1 MSSKPSD
8 MIAAYMR
15 ARTTTAGLRALALAA
30 LVLVLD
36 QASKLWVLH
45 GLGFQQPGDSVT
57 ILPFFSF
64 TYVQNI
70 GISFGLFGS
79 EGAGRWLLVTFQF
92 AVALFL
98 IGYVRSKSQ
107 PLLVTALALIIGG
120 AIGNGLD
127 RARLGFVVDFLDFS
141 RTHVFPWVFNIAD
154 SGITIGVALLIWHF
168 MRADKDQASQPDAG

>member
-1 MSSKPSD
+1 MSSKPSET
-8 MIAAYMR
+8 IAAYFG
-15 ARTTTAGLRALALAA
+15 ARTTRAGVGALLLAA

-36 QASKLWVLH
+36 QASKFWVLH
-45 GLGFQQPGDSVT
+45 GLGLQQPGDSVT

-79 EGAGRWLLVTFQF
+79 EGAGRWLLVAFQF

-98 IGYVRSKSQ
+98 IGYVRSKDRS
-107 PLLVTALALIIGG
+107 LLVVALALIIGG

-141 RTHVFPWVFNIAD
+141 RTHVFPWVFKIAD
-154 SGITIGVALLIWHF
+154 SGITIGVALLIWRF
-168 MRADKDQASQPDAG
+168 MRAEKQAG

>member
-8 MIAAYMR
+8 TIAAYFG
-15 ARTTTAGLRALALAA
+15 ARTTRAGVGALLLAA

-36 QASKLWVLH
+36 QASKFWVLH
-45 GLGFQQPGDSVT
+45 GLGLQHPGDSVT

-79 EGAGRWLLVTFQF
+79 EGAGRWLLVAFQF

-98 IGYVRSKSQ
+98 IGYVRSKDRS
-107 PLLVTALALIIGG
+107 LLVVALALIIGG

-154 SGITIGVALLIWHF
+154 SGITIGVALLIWRF
-168 MRADKDQASQPDAG
+168 MRAEKQAG